1 MPVEPTLRLWTP
13 DTMPQPASRYSQC
26 ALAEGATRRLEI
38 SGQVGVHPDGTV
50 AQGLAAQ
57 LDTALANI
65 DHALAAAGMTRANL
79 MKITVYLTQNTSEAI
94 STYRLRRDHWVGD
107 HPPPAATLL
116 IVSGL
121 ASQALLVEVDAIAA
135 G

>member
-1 MPVEPTLRLWTP
+1 MIRLWTP
-13 DTMPQPASRYSQC
+13 QTMPQPASRYSQC
-26 ALAEGATRRLEI
+26 ALAEGTTRRLEI
-38 SGQVGVHPDGTV
+38 SGQVGNHPDGTL

-57 LDTALANI
+57 LDAALANI
-65 DHALAAAGMTRANL
+65 DRALAAAGMSRANL
-79 MKITVYLTQNTSEAI
+79 MKITVYLTENTPEAVSI
-94 STYRLRRDHWVGD
+94 YRARRDLWVGE

-121 ASQALLVEVDAIAA
+121 ASPALVVEVDAIAA